1 MVNKVI
7 VKWFYDH
14 FIDQKAKAQKY
25 MSKVIAM
32 IPAAGRG
39 SRMFSLTDENP
50 KAMLPLRNKP
60 LIRMAS

>member
-1 MVNKVI
+1 
-7 VKWFYDH
+7 
-14 FIDQKAKAQKY
+14 